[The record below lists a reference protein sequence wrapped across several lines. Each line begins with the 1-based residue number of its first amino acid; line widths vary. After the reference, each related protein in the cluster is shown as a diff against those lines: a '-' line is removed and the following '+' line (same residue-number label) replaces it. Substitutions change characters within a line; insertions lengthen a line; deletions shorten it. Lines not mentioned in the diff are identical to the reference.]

1 MSIKNPLKKSVLFV
15 CSANQCRSPM
25 AMSLFSNL
33 LIQKGE
39 DPDEW
44 QVASAGCWAYPGFLA
59 TDNARKTMQAMG
71 LSLEDHRSQA
81 VTESLLDGF
90 KLVLCMEYDHKRTLQ
105 RNFPANAPK
114 IYLLSEMVE
123 RESEVNDPVGLST
136 RKYQSTAAELQGYLE
151 EGFEKILQLA
161 Q

>member
-1 MSIKNPLKKSVLFV
+1 
-15 CSANQCRSPM
+15 M
-25 AMSLFSNL
+25 ALFSNL
-33 LIQKGE
+33 VIQKGE

-81 VTESLLDGF
+81 ITESLLDEF

-105 RNFPANAPK
+105 RNFPANAQK

-123 RESEVNDPVGLST
+123 QEIEVRDPVGLSAG
-136 RKYQSTAAELQGYLE
+136 RYQATAAELQQYLE
-151 EGFEKILQLA
+151 DGFEKILQLA
-161 Q
+161 